1 MNLTPEEIETNKET
15 FRHILTIRSLLM
27 QAIQELIKRANNH
40 DNSKLEPPEVDT
52 FTKYTSKLKEMEY
65 GSDEYK
71 QCLIDMKPALDN
83 HYAHNSHHPE
93 HYENG
98 INGMDLFS
106 CLEMLI
112 DWKASSL
119 RSKNGNLE
127 KSLEIQKDRFGIDD
141 QLYQIMKNTLP
152 LIEQF
157 TNESN
162 VITSYK

>member
-1 MNLTPEEIETNKET
+1 MNLTLEEIETNKET

-40 DNSKLEPPEVDT
+40 DNSKLEPPEVNT

-65 GSDEYK
+65 GSEEYK

-98 INGMDLFS
+98 INDMKLQF
-106 CLEMLI
+106 
-112 DWKASSL
+112 
-119 RSKNGNLE
+119 NG
-127 KSLEIQKDRFGIDD
+127 IPAI
-141 QLYQIMKNTLP
+141 
-152 LIEQF
+152 
-157 TNESN
+157 
-162 VITSYK
+162 

>member
-1 MNLTPEEIETNKET
+1 
-15 FRHILTIRSLLM
+15 
-27 QAIQELIKRANNH
+27 
-40 DNSKLEPPEVDT
+40 
-52 FTKYTSKLKEMEY
+52 
-65 GSDEYK
+65 
-71 QCLIDMKPALDN
+71 
-83 HYAHNSHHPE
+83 
-93 HYENG
+93 
-98 INGMDLFS
+98 
-106 CLEMLI
+106 MLI